1 MYSTLTYGVLS
12 HFDVVGSPSIQRRK
26 NAAGRRI
33 LARVP
38 RANSRANPKISRV
51 CTSVN
56 SFLLSYLAYFFMY
69 RLYGSQGNHDS
80 SDQLIKE
87 TLLHVRK
94 IEDRAHA
101 LRLRGR
107 NKFVQKDFEGAY
119 SDTIQALA
127 IMGVKLPQTVT
138 FAELD
143 DMFDEIKAKLLD
155 VGFDDIVNLPR
166 AGNPRQDL
174 IVSLMTD
181 AATNAFWGPE
191 ARMADYIGLTVS
203 LGTFSRNRIR

>member
-1 MYSTLTYGVLS
+1 MSLLAFTFS
-12 HFDVVGSPSIQRRK
+12 H
-26 NAAGRRI
+26 
-33 LARVP
+33 
-38 RANSRANPKISRV
+38 V
-51 CTSVN
+51 C
-56 SFLLSYLAYFFMY
+56 

-94 IEDRAHA
+94 AEDRAHA

-107 NKFVQKDFEGAY
+107 NRFVQKDFEGAY
-119 SDTIQALA
+119 QDTIQALA
-127 IMGVKLPQTVT
+127 TMGVKLPQTVS

-155 VGFDDIVNLPR
+155 IGFDDIVNLPR
-166 AGNPRQDL
+166 ANSAKQDL
-174 IVSLMTD
+174 IVSLMSD

-191 ARMADYIGLTVS
+191 SRMADYIGLTVS
-203 LGTFSRNRIR
+203 TKR

>member
-1 MYSTLTYGVLS
+1 
-12 HFDVVGSPSIQRRK
+12 VG
-26 NAAGRRI
+26 
-33 LARVP
+33 
-38 RANSRANPKISRV
+38 
-51 CTSVN
+51 
-56 SFLLSYLAYFFMY
+56 

-87 TLLHVRK
+87 TLVHVRK

-119 SDTIQALA
+119 DDTIQALA
-127 IMGVKLPQTVT
+127 IMGVKLPQTVS

-166 AGNPRQDL
+166 TRNPKQDM
-174 IVSLMTD
+174 IVSLMAD

-191 ARMADYIGLTVS
+191 SRMADYIGLTV
-203 LGTFSRNRIR
+203 GIRCLFKSQN